1 MIDSGSDNE
10 DDDLISNT
18 VLVGETSKPLEPPP
32 PRAASPAPTNAP
44 QDGIV
49 RRPRNR
55 MTTASLGIQ
64 PNTFYTPEDPDALGY
79 EGGKNKENVLPD
91 PVPEPEVSTRE
102 ATSDDAFGT
111 SISSRPLDSL
121 SVREIVHSRD
131 EGANAGSVL
140 QEAAGDDASDKQPS
154 TESVSTTQSGADT
167 DDTLAQDTGGFSVDP
182 EVSSVPMLLLGMK
195 KTSKDKFYNLKTAM
209 QSMGVSFLEAS
220 LKTEDGTLI
229 EPAAFELHK
238 LVFSKQ
244 DEVRQLVE
252 DAFKEPNGMVELV
265 TKCWQVCRKRG
276 EGDNATVEVC
286 LYLRTDP
293 FVTSG
298 LDGDAGLCEKF
309 ESLKKSEYH
318 EGAGLVLALEKKVG
332 EKIAKNKEAVKLL
345 HPLLA
350 RVLSSK
356 IKPAPGEVVPTY
368 SKMDDVPMNEKEEN
382 ESFLFRLTES
392 KRTQRAQS
400 TGTKRKATHVPAR
413 ASAPKLVFEPV
424 ESRNSNVNQPAVSD
438 TNGQQP
444 THAAVHSAPGEPS
457 SSMQPMEVETSGNVA
472 ADSVGSNSN
481 GAVPERPIAQ
491 LNEVPPT
498 AIVLHSS
505 EDDHIDRADEA
516 QKKRWMRAG
525 AAISADDGVVPPVMP
540 WAPVMMRLNMKY
552 ENLAVVKG
560 KDGSPI
566 LMIYP

>member
-18 VLVGETSKPLEPPP
+18 VLVDESSKSPEPPA
-32 PRAASPAPTNAP
+32 PRAASPPPGAPE
-44 QDGIV
+44 DGIV

-55 MTTASLGIQ
+55 MTCESLGIE
-64 PNTFYTPEDPDALGY
+64 PNTFYTPEDPDAVGY
-79 EGGKNKENVLPD
+79 DGGKGKAVVLPD
-91 PVPEPEVSTRE
+91 PVPEPEVSMRKETG
-102 ATSDDAFGT
+102 DCAFGT

-121 SVREIVHSRD
+121 SVRAIVHSRD
-131 EGANAGSVL
+131 DGANTGSVQ
-140 QEAAGDDASDKQPS
+140 QEAVGDDASDKQPS

-167 DDTLAQDTGGFSVDP
+167 DDTVAHDTGDFSVDP
-182 EVSSVPMLLLGMK
+182 QVPSVPMLLLGMK

-209 QSMGVSFLEAS
+209 QSMGVSFLQANI
-220 LKTEDGTLI
+220 TTRDGALI
-229 EPAAFELHK
+229 EPAVFELHK
-238 LVFSKQ
+238 LVFNKQ

-252 DAFKEPNGMVELV
+252 DAFKEPNGMVQLV

-293 FVTSG
+293 FVTTG
-298 LDGDAGLCEKF
+298 LGGDAGLCEKF
-309 ESLKKSEYH
+309 DSLKKSEYH
-318 EGAGLVLALEKKVG
+318 EGAGLALALEKKVG

-350 RVLSSK
+350 KALSSK
-356 IKPAPGEVVPTY
+356 IKPVPGEVAPTY

-392 KRTQRAQS
+392 KRAQRTQS
-400 TGTKRKATHVPAR
+400 TGVKRKAAHAAPAR
-413 ASAPKLVFEPV
+413 SSAPKLVSEPA
-424 ESRNSNVNQPAVSD
+424 ESRKSNVNQPDV
-438 TNGQQP
+438 
-444 THAAVHSAPGEPS
+444 HAAVHSAPDEPS
-457 SSMQPMEVETSGNVA
+457 SSMQPMEVEASGNVA
-472 ADSVGSNSN
+472 ADSVESNSN
-481 GAVPERPIAQ
+481 EAMPEPSVAQ
-491 LNEVPPT
+491 PNEVPPA

-525 AAISADDGVVPPVMP
+525 AAMSADDGVVPPVMP

-560 KDGSPI
+560 KDGTPI